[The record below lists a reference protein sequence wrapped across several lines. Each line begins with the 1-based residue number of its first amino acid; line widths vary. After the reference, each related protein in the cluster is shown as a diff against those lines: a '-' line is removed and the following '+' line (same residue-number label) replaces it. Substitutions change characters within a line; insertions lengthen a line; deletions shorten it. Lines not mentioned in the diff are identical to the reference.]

1 MELDAG
7 DIDDEAEQD
16 GEASEVGLA
25 ATLSTSAV
33 LNVAL
38 GADGVVM
45 PTPTNVDTTRLTGA
59 LVASAAQR
67 SADLLPLRRCEARR
81 RES

>member
-1 MELDAG
+1 MEFDAG

-16 GEASEVGLA
+16 GEAPEVGLA

-38 GADGVVM
+38 VADGVVM
-45 PTPTNVDTTRLTGA
+45 LTPTNVAPVTDGYRL
-59 LVASAAQR
+59 
-67 SADLLPLRRCEARR
+67 
-81 RES
+81 

>member
-33 LNVAL
+33 LNVA
-38 GADGVVM
+38 DGVVM

-59 LVASAAQR
+59 LVGLQLRERVQGEGNPAICVRPRSVAA
-67 SADLLPLRRCEARR
+67 
-81 RES
+81 